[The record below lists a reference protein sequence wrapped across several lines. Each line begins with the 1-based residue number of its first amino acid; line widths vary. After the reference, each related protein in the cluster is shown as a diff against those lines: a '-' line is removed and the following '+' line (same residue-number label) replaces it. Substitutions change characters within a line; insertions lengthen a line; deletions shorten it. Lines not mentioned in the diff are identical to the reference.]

1 MTNKHTICDD
11 CRIKKLAGED
21 ERSFEQ
27 RQKIAIKFCGVKF
40 RLLILS
46 GKGGVGKSFV
56 SANLAWTIAEK
67 GYKVGLVDVD
77 IHGPSIPKILG
88 LEGREVEIKND
99 EIVPIRYS
107 DNLEVM
113 SIGFFLKG
121 KEESVIWRGPMK
133 MGAIRQFLGDV
144 KWGDLDF
151 VVIDSPPGTGDEPL
165 SVAQLLFGPR
175 GSIVVTTPQDLA
187 VGNVARSVTFSRM
200 VGMVPIGT
208 IENMRYLT
216 CPHCGKKID
225 LFPGEGASFLY
236 RQMGVPLLGSIPFK
250 PEISKMAD
258 DGIVAVKKDK
268 GIASIFSEIA
278 NKVIEFAEKLNR
290 AKRSK

>member
-1 MTNKHTICDD
+1 MTEEHKICDD
-11 CRIKKLAGED
+11 CRIKKLKGED

-27 RQKIAIKFCGVKF
+27 RQRIAVKFCRVKF
-40 RLLILS
+40 RLLVLS

-56 SANLAWTIAEK
+56 SANLAYTLSEK
-67 GYKVGLVDVD
+67 GFRVGLVDVD

-88 LEGREVEIKND
+88 LEGSEVVIEND

-144 KWGDLDF
+144 AWGDLDF
-151 VVIDSPPGTGDEPL
+151 IVVDSPPGTGDEPL
-165 SVAQLLFGPR
+165 SIAQLLFGPR
-175 GSIVVTTPQDLA
+175 GSIVVTTPQELA

-200 VGMVPIGT
+200 VGMQVLGA

-225 LFPGEGASFLY
+225 LFPGEGASVLY
-236 RQMGVPLLGSIPFK
+236 REMGVALLGLIPFK
-250 PEISKMAD
+250 PEISTMAD
-258 DGIVAVKKDK
+258 K
-268 GIASIFSEIA
+268 GVLVVRENPEISKIFSDIA
-278 NKVIEFAEKLNR
+278 DKVIDFQEKLNKAR
-290 AKRSK
+290 KSK

>member
-1 MTNKHTICDD
+1 MPDKHTICDD

-27 RQKIAIKFCGVKF
+27 RQRIATKFCRVKF

-77 IHGPSIPKILG
+77 IHGPSIPKIMG
-88 LEGREVEIKND
+88 LEGREIVIEND
-99 EIVPIRYS
+99 EILPIKYS

-113 SIGFFLKG
+113 SIAFFLKG

-133 MGAIRQFLGDV
+133 MGAIRQFLGEV
-144 KWGDLDF
+144 AWGGLDF
-151 VVIDSPPGTGDEPL
+151 IVIDSPPGTGDEPL

-200 VGMVPIGT
+200 VGMQVLGAV
-208 IENMRYLT
+208 ENMRYLT
-216 CPHCGKKID
+216 CPHCSKKID
-225 LFPGEGASFLY
+225 LFPGEGASVLY
-236 RQMGVPLLGSIPFK
+236 REMGVPLIGQLPFK
-250 PEISKMAD
+250 SEITVMA
-258 DGIVAVKKDK
+258 DK
-268 GIASIFSEIA
+268 GILAVREDPDIARVFSDIA
-278 NKVIEFAEKLNR
+278 DKVIEFQKRLNIAR
-290 AKRSK
+290 ESK